1 MVQKRTV
8 LEHLTRDELI
18 SIADAFDVHVP
29 DRRSKEKLV
38 EAVAASRS
46 ATLAAFLQQY
56 SRDRLKERICT
67 STALPVQA
75 FRGTCAASQVHWAFR
90 SP

>member
-1 MVQKRTV
+1 MPIVQKRTV

-38 EAVAASRS
+38 DAVAASKG
-46 ATLAAFLQQY
+46 ATLAAFLPSY
-56 SRDRLKERICT
+56 SRDCRWPR
-67 STALPVQA
+67 
-75 FRGTCAASQVHWAFR
+75 R
-90 SP
+90 SAGI